1 MTDPPASADRRA
13 LLAAAALLAAPGVA
27 AAQPSEPGFQPPMAK
42 TFPVQAPATRLA
54 WEAVVGVAPVI
65 DLGDSPLGKRRMIP
79 ITGGTFIGPGLRGKV
94 LPGGADR
101 QLVRKDGVTLLNA
114 LYEMQTDDGAVITIL
129 NRVTIDPSAT
139 PAPYARS
146 MVEATAPEG
155 PHGWLNRRIFV
166 GDLRALP
173 PERMAVVI
181 RVYEVI

>member
-1 MTDPPASADRRA
+1 MTDDRPVPNRRA
-13 LLAAAALLAAPGVA
+13 LLAAASLLAAPVA
-27 AAQPSEPGFQPPMAK
+27 ARAQPSQAAFQPPMAGA
-42 TFPVQAPATRLA
+42 FPVQPPTTRLA
-54 WEAVVGVAPVI
+54 WEAVVDIAPVI

-79 ITGGTFIGPGLRGKV
+79 ITGGTFVGPRLRGKV

-129 NRVTIDPSAT
+129 NRVIIDPSDKL
-139 PAPYARS
+139 APYSRS

-155 PHGWLNRRIFV
+155 PNGWLNRRIFV
-166 GDLRALP
+166 GDLHGLP
-173 PERMAVVI
+173 PERRAVVI